1 MEIMRQDMAVTHR
14 NPNKSKQMTTAFS
27 CSFICCIF
35 TRLAINFT
43 IFFLGG
49 GVLYTEFFWG
59 GKANDS
65 QRMAEAHNRNSNKCH
80 QIWDAF
86 ICVKCNNY

>member
-43 IFFLGG
+43 IFFFGRGGGGTIHRVFLGG
-49 GVLYTEFFWG
+49 K
-59 GKANDS
+59 GK
-65 QRMAEAHNRNSNKCH
+65 
-80 QIWDAF
+80 
-86 ICVKCNNY
+86 

>member
-14 NPNKSKQMTTAFS
+14 NPNKSKQMMTAFS

-43 IFFLGG
+43 FFLGGGG
-49 GVLYTEFFWG
+49 GVLYTDFFG
-59 GKANDS
+59 GGEGK
-65 QRMAEAHNRNSNKCH
+65 
-80 QIWDAF
+80 
-86 ICVKCNNY
+86 